1 MKIYIINMKNRW
13 EGFTYE
19 AAYLTREQAEEV
31 ATEWLV
37 NSLNERGGFTP
48 EDITYAM
55 KYQTSP
61 CGEWGFSVEEVTLG
75 E

>member
-19 AAYLTREQAEEV
+19 AAYLTREQAQEV
-31 ATEWLV
+31 AKEWLV
-37 NSLNERGGFTP
+37 NSLTERRFTP
-48 EDITYAM
+48 EDITYALEND
-55 KYQTSP
+55 TTP
-61 CGEWGFSVEEVTLG
+61 CGEWGFSVEEVTLN